1 MAATVSIIHLYL
13 LQITWFTGISYLLNS
28 LAITIK
34 VKFLV
39 ISDTHKAIGVC
50 DCLTPRKSRSLLF
63 LSEVILIYSFNGNLF
78 INTFLAHCYTYNI
91 SEQIHLF
98 QCFEMTNSYSD
109 LKKNPIFFMKK
120 ISYHFIHCSFNIK

>member
-28 LAITIK
+28 LSITIM

-63 LSEVILIYSFNGNLF
+63 LSEFILIYSFNGNLF
-78 INTFLAHCYTYNI
+78 INTFLAHCYIYNI

-109 LKKNPIFFMKK
+109 LKKKTNIFHEKNFL
-120 ISYHFIHCSFNIK
+120 SFYSLQF

>member
-28 LAITIK
+28 LSITIM

-78 INTFLAHCYTYNI
+78 INTFLAHCYIYNI

-109 LKKNPIFFMKK
+109 LKKKPNIFHEKNFL
-120 ISYHFIHCSFNIK
+120 SFYSLQF